1 MVHRLRRRLFVFL
14 VLLGFWGFFAPVK
27 AAELEVPARTELQQL
42 LDQTDSLLKGLS
54 ELRGLPFTGPLKK
67 AIRSRE
73 EIGLAFQ
80 EELKKGFPKERLQG
94 LQKALAHFGLI
105 PPTFDLETFLLD
117 FFRKQAAAYY
127 DPEKK
132 ELVFAEW
139 VPPPLQRMA
148 VIHELVHVL
157 QDQALGLETFLDPKA
172 MDVDEVLARRAI
184 VEGEATALTLDLLL
198 IPQGLDITKFTNLTT
213 LGPLDYLRI
222 LREFAGVPPFLLN
235 LLLFPYTGGTTFV
248 QEFRRR
254 HPWPSF
260 SKVYTNLPR
269 STHAILYPKGYLDG
283 RPDPPP
289 VKLPAN
295 LSALAGWQSVIEEVL
310 GAFTLNALLEPVI
323 GPEEARGLVEGWAGD
338 RYRLYERGGKQ
349 LLIFKTRWAEAKDAQ
364 GFFEAFSTLLD
375 RKYPTAAPS
384 KPEGE
389 RRRFWRRNGEVSIVE
404 RRGLEVL
411 VLEGVPAETLPVVE
425 KVMWGDRIPLKP

>member
-1 MVHRLRRRLFVFL
+1 VHRLRKRLFVFP
-14 VLLGFWGFFAPVK
+14 VLLGLWGFFPPAR
-27 AAELEVPARTELQQL
+27 AAELEAPARAELRQL
-42 LDQTDSLLKGLS
+42 LDQTDSLLKGLG
-54 ELRGLPFTGPLKK
+54 ELRGLPFTGRLKK

-94 LQKALAHFGLI
+94 LQKALVHFGLI

-157 QDQALGLETFLDPKA
+157 QDQALGLETFLDPRT

-184 VEGEATALTLDLLL
+184 VEGEATALTLDFLLV
-198 IPQGLDITKFTNLTT
+198 PQGLDITEFTNLPT
-213 LGPLDYLRI
+213 LGPLDQLEI
-222 LREFAGVPPFLLN
+222 LREFAGVPPFFLN
-235 LLLFPYTGGTTFV
+235 LLLFPYTAGTTFV

-254 HPWPSF
+254 HPWPAF

-269 STHAILYPKGYLDG
+269 STHAILYPKRYLDG
-283 RPDPPP
+283 HPDPPP
-289 VKLPAN
+289 VRLPAN
-295 LSALAGWQSVIEEVL
+295 LSALEGWQFVIEEVL

-323 GPEEARGLVEGWAGD
+323 GPEEARGLVEGWTGD
-338 RYRLYERGGKQ
+338 RYRLYERGGKR
-349 LLIFKTRWAEAKDAQ
+349 LLLLKTRWAEARDAE
-364 GFFEAFSTLLD
+364 GFFEAFSKLLD
-375 RKYPTAAPS
+375 RKYPTAVLS

-389 RRRFWRRNGEVSIVE
+389 RRRFWKRNGEVSVVE

-411 VLEGVPAETLPVVE
+411 VLEGVPAETLPAVE
-425 KVMWGDRIPLKP
+425 EVMGGGRVPLKP

>member
-1 MVHRLRRRLFVFL
+1 MHRLGRWLFVFL
-14 VLLGFWGFFAPVK
+14 LLGFWGFFPPVR
-27 AAELEVPARTELQQL
+27 AAELEAQAGLQQL
-42 LDQTDSLLKGLS
+42 LDQADSLLKGLS
-54 ELRGLPFTGPLKK
+54 ELRGLPFPGPLKK

-80 EELKKGFPKERLQG
+80 EELKKGFPPERLQG

-132 ELVFAEW
+132 ELVFAAW

-198 IPQGLDITKFTNLTT
+198 IPQGLDITAFTNLTP
-213 LGPLDYLRI
+213 LGPLDQPQVLQ
-222 LREFAGVPPFLLN
+222 EFKGAPKFLLD
-235 LLLFPYTGGTTFV
+235 LLLFPYTAGTTFV

-254 HPWPSF
+254 HPWPAF

-283 RPDPPP
+283 HPDPPP
-289 VKLPAN
+289 VRLPTD
-295 LSALAGWQSVIEEVL
+295 LSALKGWQFVLEEVL

-323 GPEEARGLVEGWAGD
+323 GLEEARGLVEGWAGD
-338 RYRLYERGGKQ
+338 RYRLYERGGKR
-349 LLIFKTRWAEAKDAQ
+349 LLILRTRWAEARDAR
-364 GFFEAFSTLLD
+364 GFFEAFSKLLD
-375 RKYPTAAPS
+375 RKYPTSAPS

-389 RRRFWRRNGEVSIVE
+389 GRRFWRNNGEVSVVE

-411 VLEGVPAETLPVVE
+411 VLEGVPAETLPAVE
-425 KVMWGDRIPLKP
+425 EAIWGGRVPLKP

>member
-1 MVHRLRRRLFVFL
+1 MHLLRGWLFVFL
-14 VLLGFWGFFAPVK
+14 VFLGLGGLSPSAG
-27 AAELEVPARTELQQL
+27 AEGLEAPARAELQQL
-42 LDQTDSLLKGLS
+42 LDQADTLLKELS
-54 ELRGLPFTGPLKK
+54 GLRGLPFEGHLQK

-73 EIGLAFQ
+73 EIGLAFR

-105 PPTFDLETFLLD
+105 PPTFDLEAFLLD

-132 ELVFAEW
+132 ELVFADW

-157 QDQALGLETFLDPKA
+157 QDQALGLETFLDPKT

-198 IPQGLDITKFTNLTT
+198 APQGLDITTFANLTT
-213 LGPLDYLRI
+213 LGPLDQLEVI
-222 LREFAGVPPFLLN
+222 REFAGAPTFLLN
-235 LLLFPYTGGTTFV
+235 LLLFPYIGGTTFV

-254 HPWPSF
+254 HPWPAF

-269 STHAILYPKGYLDG
+269 STHAILSPKGYLDG
-283 RPDPPP
+283 HPEPPP
-289 VKLPAN
+289 VMLPAKV
-295 LSALAGWQSVIEEVL
+295 SALEGWRFITEEIL
-310 GAFTLNALLEPVI
+310 GAFALNALLEPVI
-323 GPEEARGLVEGWAGD
+323 GTEEAKGLVEGWAGD
-338 RYRLYERGGKQ
+338 RYRLYERGDGR
-349 LLIFKTRWAEAKDAQ
+349 LLILKTRWAEAKDA
-364 GFFEAFSTLLD
+364 EAFFGASSKLMEL
-375 RKYPTAAPS
+375 RHPTATRS

-389 RRRFWRRNGEVSIVE
+389 GRRFWRNNETVFVVE
-404 RRGLEVL
+404 RRGLDVL
-411 VLEGVPAETLPVVE
+411 VLEGVPAEALQAVE
-425 KVMWGDRIPLKP
+425 EALRGGRPPQGQ